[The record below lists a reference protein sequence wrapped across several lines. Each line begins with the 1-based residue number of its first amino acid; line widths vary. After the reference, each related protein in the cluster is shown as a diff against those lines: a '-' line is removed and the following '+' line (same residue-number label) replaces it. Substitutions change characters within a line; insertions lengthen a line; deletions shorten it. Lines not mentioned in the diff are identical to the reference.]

1 MKKNKKGFT
10 LIEIIV
16 VVVIL
21 AVLMAV
27 AVPSVLKY
35 IDEADDAKY
44 MTQARSAYTILNR
57 EIAKAIVSAP
67 NNTLSSA
74 DFESIV
80 ENSDFSDLK
89 DICAVSLP
97 QLQYDGEDF
106 PQNDALITID
116 NIPKTYCF
124 VIGKIDDE
132 SDEGIKAERYI
143 TLKEN
148 EIVEVS
154 DTNLGFGQLIAISH
168 EN

>member
-35 IDEADDAKY
+35 VDEANDAKY
-44 MTQARSAYTILNR
+44 ITQARSAYTILNK
-57 EIAKAIVSAP
+57 EIVKAVVSAP
-67 NNTLSSA
+67 NRTLSSA
-74 DFESIV
+74 DFEAIV

-97 QLQYDGEDF
+97 QLAAIDGEL
-106 PQNDALITID
+106 PQDDELITID

-124 VIGKIDDE
+124 VIGKIDD
-132 SDEGIKAERYI
+132 DIKAERYI

-154 DTNLGFGQLIAISH
+154 DTNLGFGQLIEISH

>member
-1 MKKNKKGFT
+1 MKINKKGFT

-89 DICAVSLP
+89 DICAVSLS
-97 QLQYDGEDF
+97 QLTSNGGDF
-106 PQNDALITID
+106 SKDDALITIN

-124 VIGKIDDE
+124 VIGKIGDYDIE
-132 SDEGIKAERYI
+132 AERFI
-143 TLKEN
+143 ILKEN

-154 DTNLGFGQLIAISH
+154 DSKKPEFVHLIEILH
-168 EN
+168 